1 MKTVGLM
8 DIRMALTDDR
18 FREMFP
24 ELQHEIDKYLKE
36 PKCGS
41 CAVPVV
47 KEILNK
53 YPERVEKYFP
63 NRKVI
68 RPNDEALKL
77 SENNFI
83 VINCHI
89 NELENKLRKLGP
101 GRKQLAA
108 TRYEDQV
115 TVIVNELTVV
125 F

>member
-1 MKTVGLM
+1 MKPVGLM
-8 DIRMALTDDR
+8 DVKIALTDDR
-18 FREMFP
+18 FRELFP

-41 CAVPVV
+41 CAIPVI

-68 RPNDEALKL
+68 RPIDEANKL
-77 SENNFI
+77 SENNFT
-83 VINCHI
+83 VINCKIH
-89 NELENKLRKLGP
+89 ELEDKLRRLP
-101 GRKQLAA
+101 SGRKQLAV
-108 TRYEDQV
+108 TRYEDEV
-115 TVIVNELTVV
+115 TVIVNELSVV